1 MEKRLE
7 NLSLSQIRK
16 VYCKIRKV
24 KSTSLKRKK
33 IIYLLLKPLKRKYKM
48 SSTTLNDLYKTIEN
62 NEIKKFIKILEK
74 NPDWDFDKSLDEK
87 GDWPYELPILHFA
100 IKYKRDE
107 MVKYLI
113 EN

>member
-33 IIYLLLKPLKRKYKM
+33 IRHRIGKKRPNDIVVSIANPNKLMKYILWKPKYNNLTHIVK
-48 SSTTLNDLYKTIEN
+48 SSLNWYK
-62 NEIKKFIKILEK
+62 KQ
-74 NPDWDFDKSLDEK
+74 S
-87 GDWPYELPILHFA
+87 
-100 IKYKRDE
+100 R
-107 MVKYLI
+107 
-113 EN
+113 